1 MYRLPCLLPAKA
13 SCDAHSSTLSAV
25 SLGHKN
31 LISYVLS
38 GVSPFIQYPL
48 KYPRLRCILNKQYI
62 LLVLNSYYPLVIW
75 HSQGKWP
82 IYRWFSHWNLH
93 YKGFSMAML
102 NNQRV
107 VFIRVLQLSQ
117 SVGAPSAPWVG
128 PPNVLLVCDPHEL
141 QKKIPEYP
149 RHPKCQMVPHIYIY
163 HIYINLLL
171 NNVFLRGCLILEGWD

>member
-1 MYRLPCLLPAKA
+1 
-13 SCDAHSSTLSAV
+13 
-25 SLGHKN
+25 
-31 LISYVLS
+31 
-38 GVSPFIQYPL
+38 
-48 KYPRLRCILNKQYI
+48 
-62 LLVLNSYYPLVIW
+62 
-75 HSQGKWP
+75 
-82 IYRWFSHWNLH
+82 
-93 YKGFSMAML
+93 MAML

-163 HIYINLLL
+163 HIYIYKSPTKQCFFKGVFNIRGMGLVISTRNHQIQLGFCAKLAILKTEACKNHFGRSSSL
-171 NNVFLRGCLILEGWD
+171 NASVPNDGAKRPSFRG